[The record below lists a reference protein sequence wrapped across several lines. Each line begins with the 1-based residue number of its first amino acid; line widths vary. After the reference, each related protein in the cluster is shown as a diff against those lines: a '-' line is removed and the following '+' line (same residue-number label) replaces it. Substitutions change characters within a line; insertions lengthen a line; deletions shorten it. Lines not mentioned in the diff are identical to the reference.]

1 MLLEVSSHRK
11 NFNVIFLKIISVFAI
26 LIIAVT
32 IYNSRKNKS
41 KNSDSEKQN
50 PDNISLNIKLI
61 HNARTNSYEP
71 VILRLESC
79 QNLLEINGKNEKFK
93 ISQLPASSKSGSGCS
108 DQLQPVVRLPTDK
121 LPELQQV
128 KQSPYLNELR
138 WRSMNHMLDVVRPY
152 RLQKSIH

>member
-1 MLLEVSSHRK
+1 MVFEPTLWIVRVSVH
-11 NFNVIFLKIISVFAI
+11 VLKLILVFAI
-26 LIIAVT
+26 LIIAVI
-32 IYNSRKNKS
+32 IYNSRKNQS
-41 KNSDSEKQN
+41 KNSESEKQN

-79 QNLLEINGKNEKFK
+79 QNLLEMNGKNEKFK
-93 ISQLPASSKSGSGCS
+93 ISQLPAGSKNGSGGS

-121 LPELQQV
+121 LPELQQA
-128 KQSPYLNELR
+128 KQSPYLNELK

-152 RLQKSIH
+152 CLLKSIS

>member
-1 MLLEVSSHRK
+1 M
-11 NFNVIFLKIISVFAI
+11 FAI
-26 LIIAVT
+26 LIIGVT
-32 IYNSRKNKS
+32 IYNSKKNKS
-41 KNSDSEKQN
+41 KKSESEKQN

-79 QNLLEINGKNEKFK
+79 QNLLDMNSKNEKFK
-93 ISQLPASSKSGSGCS
+93 ISQLPAGSKNGSGGS

-128 KQSPYLNELR
+128 KHSPYLNELR
-138 WRSMNHMLDVVRPY
+138 WKSMNHMLDVVRFLENNLLLILMQFLANN
-152 RLQKSIH
+152 RR

>member
-1 MLLEVSSHRK
+1 MLLEVSSYRK
-11 NFNVIFLKIISVFAI
+11 NFNINFLKIILVFAI

-41 KNSDSEKQN
+41 KNSESEKQN

-79 QNLLEINGKNEKFK
+79 QNLLEISGKNEKFK
-93 ISQLPASSKSGSGCS
+93 ISQLPADSKSGSGGS
-108 DQLQPVVRLPTDK
+108 EQLQPVVRLPTDK
-121 LPELQQV
+121 LPELQQA

-152 RLQKSIH
+152 RLLKSIH